1 MMLLCISACLGFEW
15 KEDNGLSR
23 TEAYEEAR
31 NSIDDLIEACRT
43 IAQKLSLK
51 KARTTVI
58 DTMTLMKLVPDLI
71 GDWKESSARGAAACA
86 LAMCKAHFP
95 AINFVMIAR
104 GVPKATNV
112 KLALAETQG
121 FDTLFSQ

>member
-1 MMLLCISACLGFEW
+1 MSACLVFEW
-15 KEDNGLSR
+15 KQDTGISR

-31 NSIDDLIEACRT
+31 NSIDDLIEACRN

-58 DTMTLMKLVPDLI
+58 DTMTKLVPDLI
-71 GDWKESSARGAAACA
+71 EDWQESSARGAISTA

-95 AINFVMIAR
+95 AMDFAMNSTRSPQGHQRQADPR
-104 GVPKATNV
+104 GNPR
-112 KLALAETQG
+112 L
-121 FDTLFSQ
+121 